1 LDNVKEAK
9 IKLLQQVDSVTKD
22 IGKIELELQ
31 ELIKLEIEQNSS
43 LQSFNI

>member
-1 LDNVKEAK
+1 M
-9 IKLLQQVDSVTKD
+9 KD